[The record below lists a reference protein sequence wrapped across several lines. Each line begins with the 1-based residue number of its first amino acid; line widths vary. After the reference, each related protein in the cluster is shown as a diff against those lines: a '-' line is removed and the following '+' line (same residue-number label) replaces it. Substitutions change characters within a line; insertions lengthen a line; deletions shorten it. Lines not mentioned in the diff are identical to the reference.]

1 MYQREATARVE
12 AGITPQM
19 TKEKNQAQIRADAA
33 ARNAAFQASKRAA

>member
-19 TKEKNQAQIRADAA
+19 TKEKNQAQNESRCS
-33 ARNAAFQASKRAA
+33 SKK